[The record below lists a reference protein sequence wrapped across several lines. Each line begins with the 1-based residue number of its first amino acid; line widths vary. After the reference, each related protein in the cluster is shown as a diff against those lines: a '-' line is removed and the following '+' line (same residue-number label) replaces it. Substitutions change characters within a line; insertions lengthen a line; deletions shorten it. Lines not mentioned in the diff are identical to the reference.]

1 MEKVREQARDHGE
14 PTIEGLALTALAEAS
29 LKRDADPEGAQAL
42 VDEALEVLKKDE
54 DPVARFDALAVRATV
69 GAWQGSLAD
78 TVRYME
84 RAYGIAL
91 DAGRKDLQTV
101 AAQALAQIHIIGLEL
116 DEAELLLTRALELA
130 GQSGSVR
137 ARVGATLSY
146 GWFLAVKGEID
157 AAETLFEEVRAT
169 ATELGVEPSITAAL
183 AKLGWIARLRGD
195 YKKAEKLLREALR
208 MTSVRGDR
216 GILPGLQ
223 YELAII
229 LADGG
234 KVEEAE
240 RLAREA
246 QANTLPGDHESAV
259 GSVLALGAV
268 RAAQGRD
275 DEAEQ
280 QYLSALAIAQ
290 ESDFKVLELE
300 PLERLTAFLR
310 DRGRPEE
317 AATYVRRS
325 VELSPPDKAA
335 RIA

>member
-1 MEKVREQARDHGE
+1 
-14 PTIEGLALTALAEAS
+14 
-29 LKRDADPEGAQAL
+29 
-42 VDEALEVLKKDE
+42 
-54 DPVARFDALAVRATV
+54 
-69 GAWQGSLAD
+69 
-78 TVRYME
+78 ME

-169 ATELGVEPSITAAL
+169 STELGVEPSITAAL

-216 GILPGLQ
+216 GILPNLQ